1 MNNPKLIRL
10 TNTNA
15 NQYIGNYV
23 LYKTRN
29 KSKINKILGVSENR
43 NLIYV
48 NNADLNNNLNINRK
62 LYAIVN
68 FN

>member
-1 MNNPKLIRL
+1 MNKPELIRL

-23 LYKTRN
+23 LYKTHGI
-29 KSKINKILGVSENR
+29 SKIDKILRVSENK

-48 NNADLNNNLNINRK
+48 NNPDLNNNLNINRK

-68 FN
+68 YT